1 MANVRPWVDTRRPE
15 REVPVMTSA
24 NVTRRD
30 ELMEQKLEQIER
42 DPVAYYARARKAA
55 YREEM
60 RKALIPWRDHRRKS
74 ASA

>member
-1 MANVRPWVDTRRPE
+1 
-15 REVPVMTSA
+15 MTSA

-30 ELMEQKLEQIER
+30 ELMERKLEQIER

-55 YREEM
+55 YREEI
-60 RKALIPWRDHRRKS
+60 RKALIPWRNHRRKS

>member
-1 MANVRPWVDTRRPE
+1 
-15 REVPVMTSA
+15 MTSA

-42 DPVAYYARARKAA
+42 DPVGYYARARKAA
-55 YREEM
+55 YRDEM
-60 RKALIPWRDHRRKS
+60 RKALIPWRDRRRKS